1 MRTGCSFCTE
11 NFGINDA
18 KSEFYLSLDG
28 RQMVVDVDI
37 PIMYGGVT
45 ESGRFNIR
53 YCPFCGRELNNDRRS
68 IVGLQ
73 DVSRKE

>member
-28 RQMVVDVDI
+28 RQMVVDIDI
-37 PIMYGGVT
+37 PLIHGSVT

-53 YCPFCGRELNNDRRS
+53 YCPFCGRELNNDMRS
-68 IVGLQ
+68 VVGLQ
-73 DVSRKE
+73 NISRKE